1 MADYRPIDI
10 TVYPQIFQQFA
21 SYKTV
26 IQGRSPATVEDY
38 LSDLSLFFRVYKHLR
53 TSRTT
58 PLDEISLDDID
69 VPFLEQVTRSEV
81 FAVFNYLVNVRGN
94 KVCARA
100 RKLSALKSFYK
111 YLTVTEKL
119 FENNPV
125 RDIDSPKQ
133 QQKLPKYLSLEE
145 CITLL
150 QTVAADAQSPTRD
163 RDFAM
168 ITLFLNCGMRLSE
181 LVGISLTDID
191 RDMKTLR
198 VIGKGAKERVIYLND
213 ACRAALNAYLP
224 TRAAAADRIRPE
236 DKQALFLSTRRNQR
250 ISQKTV
256 QYIVYK
262 YLDMAGLGHK
272 KLSTHKLRHTAATL
286 MYQSGAVDVRVLK
299 DILGH
304 AQLNTTQI
312 YTHLSDR
319 SMEEAMA
326 HNPLAGLSLSAHA
339 PRGDEDEDE
348 EK

>member
-1 MADYRPIDI
+1 MADYHPIDI

-21 SYKTV
+21 TYKTV

-38 LSDLSLFFRVYKHLR
+38 LSDLSLFFRVYKYLR
-53 TSRTT
+53 SSRAV
-58 PLDEISLDDID
+58 PLEDISIDNID

-81 FAVFNYLVNVRGN
+81 FAVFNYLVNERGN

-125 RDIDSPKQ
+125 RDIESPKQ
-133 QQKLPKYLSLEE
+133 SQKLPKYLTLEE
-145 CITLL
+145 CVLL
-150 QTVAADAQSPTRD
+150 LRTIAADADSPTRD

-168 ITLFLNCGMRLSE
+168 VTLFLNCGMRLSE
-181 LVGISLTDID
+181 LVGISTTDID

-198 VIGKGAKERVIYLND
+198 VLGKGSKERIIYLND

-224 TRAAAADRIRPE
+224 IRAAMADRIRPE

-286 MYQSGAVDVRVLK
+286 MYQSGSVDIRVLK

-304 AQLNTTQI
+304 EQLNTTQI
-312 YTHLSDR
+312 YTHVSDA
-319 SMEEAMA
+319 SMQRAVDA
-326 HNPLAGLSLSAHA
+326 NPLANLKIKKTAA
-339 PRGDEDEDE
+339 DNED
-348 EK
+348 

>member
-1 MADYRPIDI
+1 MADYHPIDI

-21 SYKTV
+21 TYKTV

-38 LSDLSLFFRVYKHLR
+38 LSDLSLFFRVYKYLR
-53 TSRTT
+53 SARAV
-58 PLDEISLDDID
+58 PLENISLGDID

-81 FAVFNYLVNVRGN
+81 FAVFNYLVNERGN

-125 RDIDSPKQ
+125 RDIESPKQ
-133 QQKLPKYLSLEE
+133 SQKLPKYLTLEE
-145 CITLL
+145 CVLL
-150 QTVAADAQSPTRD
+150 LRTIAEDADSPTRD
-163 RDFAM
+163 RDYAM
-168 ITLFLNCGMRLSE
+168 VTLFLNCGMRLSE
-181 LVGISLTDID
+181 LVGISTTDID
-191 RDMKTLR
+191 RDMKSLR
-198 VIGKGAKERVIYLND
+198 VLGKGSKERVIYLND

-224 TRAAAADRIRPE
+224 TRAAMADRIRPE

-262 YLDMAGLGHK
+262 YLELAGLGHK

-286 MYQSGAVDVRVLK
+286 MYQSGSVDIRVLK

-304 AQLNTTQI
+304 EQLNTTQI
-312 YTHLSDR
+312 YTHVSDE
-319 SMEEAMA
+319 SMQRAVDA
-326 HNPLAGLSLSAHA
+326 NPLAGLQLRKSASDKD
-339 PRGDEDEDE
+339 G
-348 EK
+348 